1 MGKIVKAVDDIM
13 GQALMEEHLHKNNV
27 PLIVRTSVSD
37 DEEYETAYF
46 FRNFDE
52 MPELEQKAIQLS
64 KGKVLDVGAGTG
76 IHALALQKLGFEC
89 HAIDIS
95 ELSVQIMEERGVKH
109 ALCQDFFELKDHKY
123 DTILLL
129 MNGIGLVENFDGF
142 KEFFSQCKNLLN
154 EGGQILFDSSDLI
167 YLFEEE
173 DGSFMIDLNDHYYGE
188 VEFQVEYQGIP
199 SKPFPWLF
207 IDFDNLQNL
216 AERHGFQAEL
226 LQRGAHYDYLARI
239 TLNLDL

>member
-1 MGKIVKAVDDIM
+1 MGKRIKAVDDIM
-13 GQALMEEHLHKNNV
+13 GQALMQEHLHKNNE
-27 PLIVRTSVSD
+27 PLIVRTSVSE

-52 MPELEQKAIQLS
+52 MPMLEQKAIQLS

-76 IHALALQKLGFEC
+76 IHALALQKLGLEC

-95 ELSVQIMEERGVKH
+95 ELSVQIMEERGVENAK
-109 ALCQDFFELKDHKY
+109 CQDFFELKDQKY
-123 DTILLL
+123 DTLLFL

-142 KEFFSQCKNLLN
+142 KAFFSQCRNLLK

-173 DGSFMIDLNDHYYGE
+173 DGTFLIDLHGHYYGE
-188 VEFQVEYQGIP
+188 VEFQVEYNGVP
-199 SKPFPWLF
+199 SESFPWLF
-207 IDFDNLQNL
+207 VDFDNLQNL
-216 AERHGFQAEL
+216 AEINGFQAEII
-226 LQRGAHYDYLARI
+226 QKGSHYDYLARI
-239 TLNLDL
+239 TLNQE

>member
-1 MGKIVKAVDDIM
+1 MGKRVKPIDDVM
-13 GQALMEEHLHKNNV
+13 GRALMEEYRHQNNV

-76 IHALALQKLGFEC
+76 IHALVLQKLGLDC

-95 ELSVQIMEERGVKH
+95 ELSVQIMEERGVIN
-109 ALCQDFFELKDHKY
+109 ATCQDFFELSKQKY
-123 DTILLL
+123 DTLLFL

-142 KEFFSQCKNLLN
+142 GKFFSQCKNLLN
-154 EGGQILFDSSDLI
+154 KDGQILFDSSDLI

-199 SKPFPWLF
+199 SEPFPWLF

-239 TLNLDL
+239 TLK

>member
-1 MGKIVKAVDDIM
+1 MGKRIKAVDDVM
-13 GQALMEEHLHKNNV
+13 GLALMQEHLHHNNE

-52 MPELEQKAIQLS
+52 MPKLEQKAIQLS

-76 IHALALQKLGFEC
+76 IHALALQKLGLEC

-95 ELSVQIMEERGVKH
+95 ELSVQIMEERGVVN
-109 ALCQDFFELKDHKY
+109 ATCQDFFELKDQKY
-123 DTILLL
+123 DTLLFL
-129 MNGIGLVENFDGF
+129 MNGIGLVENFKGF
-142 KEFFSQCKNLLN
+142 EKFFSQCKKMLN
-154 EGGQILFDSSDLI
+154 EGGQIICDSSDLI

-173 DGSFMIDLNDHYYGE
+173 DGTFLIDLFDRYYGE
-188 VEFQVEYQGIP
+188 VEFQVEYQGVP
-199 SKPFPWLF
+199 SKSFPWLF

-216 AERHGFQAEL
+216 AEINGFQAETIQKGL
-226 LQRGAHYDYLARI
+226 HYDYLARI
-239 TLNLDL
+239 TLK